1 MKSQKT
7 IATIMIVAG
16 SVLVAWASRD
26 IAFPAI
32 LCMLGLLGLQRRLTW
47 KLRPERRV
55 IASLLLLLLAML
67 FAIHYRYVGGRIPTE
82 DAALVA
88 WQTITRYF
96 LASMILVLFLGSPN
110 HLPASLGLFHLAA
123 VLSAAQ
129 ALLLEDMYMAFRL
142 AEVFAVVML
151 VLYAAAARG
160 ATDKLVP
167 RRGGRVSYGFASA
180 LVLVFAANCGWIV
193 GSVLYRHV
201 EILDY
206 LPGWPWRSNVGL
218 EGSLQTVARVGFSDS
233 GRLSSVL
240 QIKGEQ
246 DATPVLSIAC
256 ERSPGYMRA
265 RAFEKYRHSGWT
277 DLSHRD
283 DVLPTRNAPFGMRFV
298 GRTNVFRLGNADV
311 SELQNMTV
319 RHETTIANL
328 IFTPLGTC
336 FLEAPFNFVMCDDDD
351 IVYPPNVRS
360 NLTYRIAFATS
371 AGRRR
376 PGIMQRYRLLEIP
389 PELDPRV
396 TQLADKIFAGCNTT
410 DEKIDAVVRHFGS
423 NYSYLLGLE
432 VPDGRDNLDYFL
444 LEASTGYCEYFASGA
459 AILLRLA
466 GVPTRYVT
474 GFLVTAKDD
483 EGELW
488 VARNMDAHAWAEAWD
503 SQRGQWAIV
512 EATTQD
518 ALAAGP
524 TQEELGQG
532 AGSTYLFLRQLLES
546 LHAYGLLGL
555 LTWLLSSYRLIGVAV
570 IFSTLS
576 AGLVWWLLLRRRRR
590 QVAGRTR
597 GAMQG
602 VDFAA
607 LHKMLARM
615 DRKVRGTGPRRELS
629 ETLHSF
635 ARRLRGRD
643 DRRGVWTRIADWYLD
658 YADLR
663 YCRTIPAERL
673 RHLQQ
678 RAQRLRHIL

>member
-7 IATIMIVAG
+7 IATVMIVAG

-67 FAIHYRYVGGRIPTE
+67 FAIHYRYIGGRVPTE

-88 WQTITRYF
+88 WQTIARYF
-96 LASMILVLFLGSPN
+96 LASMILVLFLGSAN
-110 HLPASLGLFHLAA
+110 RLPVSLGLFHLAA

-129 ALLLEDMYMAFRL
+129 ALLLDDMYMAFRL

-151 VLYAAAARG
+151 VLYAAAAGG

-180 LVLVFAANCGWIV
+180 LVLVFAANCGWIA

-246 DATPVLSIAC
+246 DTTPVLTIAC
-256 ERSPGYMRA
+256 ERSPGYLRA

-283 DVLPTRNAPFGMRFV
+283 DVLPSRNAPFGMRFV
-298 GRTNVFRLGNADV
+298 GRSNVFRLGSADV
-311 SELQNMTV
+311 SELQTV
-319 RHETTIANL
+319 TVQHETTIANA

-336 FLEAPFNFVMCDDDD
+336 FLEAPFNFVMRDDDD

-360 NLTYRIAFATS
+360 NLSYRIAFDVS

-396 TQLADKIFAGCNTT
+396 TALGDKIFAGCNTT
-410 DEKIDAVVRHFGS
+410 DEKIDAVVRHFRS

-483 EGELW
+483 EGDLW

-503 SQRGQWAIV
+503 PQRGQWMIV
-512 EATTQD
+512 EATTQE

-570 IFSTLS
+570 ILSMLS
-576 AGLVWWLLLRRRRR
+576 AGLVWWVLRRRRR
-590 QVAGRTR
+590 KVDDRTR
-597 GAMQG
+597 GAMPG

-615 DRKVRGTGPRRELS
+615 DRKVRGAGPRREFS

-643 DRRGVWTRIADWYLD
+643 DRRGLWTRIADWYRD

-663 YCRTIPAERL
+663 YGRTIGAERI

-678 RAQRLRHIL
+678 RAQRLRHFL